1 MLNHNND
8 YTAPSIFYTTA
19 RKQLPVTEARNY
31 RLEVIQ
37 LEKLLEIERE

>member
-1 MLNHNND
+1 MSIINNEPVN
-8 YTAPSIFYTTA
+8 PSMFYTTV

-37 LEKLLEIERE
+37 LDKLL